1 MEYARKHIDIN
12 GYVLKKSITADDNNG
27 TFLDLTFVKILN
39 GYETYDRF
47 YVQIGY
53 DGQIKKFTKK
63 DYGLFDG
70 IVVPKIDNDLLKKTA
85 SEYVQKKLGKSVDYN
100 INDEETVVYLDENK
114 IPFISLEIQIEKK
127 WRADAVESGVD
138 DRYWQ
143 RMNIPVYCED
153 VKALN

>member
-1 MEYARKHIDIN
+1 MI
-12 GYVLKKSITADDNNG
+12 
-27 TFLDLTFVKILN
+27 
-39 GYETYDRF
+39 
-47 YVQIGY
+47 
-53 DGQIKKFTKK
+53 
-63 DYGLFDG
+63 
-70 IVVPKIDNDLLKKTA
+70 LLKKTA

>member
-70 IVVPKIDNDLLKKTA
+70 IVVPKIDND
-85 SEYVQKKLGKSVDYN
+85 S
-100 INDEETVVYLDENK
+100 
-114 IPFISLEIQIEKK
+114 FEKNCF
-127 WRADAVESGVD
+127 RICAE
-138 DRYWQ
+138 
-143 RMNIPVYCED
+143 
-153 VKALN
+153 KAW